1 MVDDSRARR
10 EASIFER
17 TGRVTIH
24 VREVL
29 TPNWEG
35 ISRIISVEEPGQITR
50 EFGFHNLL
58 DVISSH
64 WADAVTGAS
73 ESYRRL
79 PIRK

>member
-1 MVDDSRARR
+1 MTR
-10 EASIFER
+10 ERVGKRHSLRGLKA
-17 TGRVTIH
+17 GRVTIH
-24 VREVL
+24 LRDAL
-29 TPNWEG
+29 TWNWEG

-58 DVISSH
+58 DLISSH